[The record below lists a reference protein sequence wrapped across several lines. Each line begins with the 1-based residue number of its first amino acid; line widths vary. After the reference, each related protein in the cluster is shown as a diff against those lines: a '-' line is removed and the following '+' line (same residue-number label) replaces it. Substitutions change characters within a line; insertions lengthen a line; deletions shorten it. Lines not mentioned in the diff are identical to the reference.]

1 MKDDSLPKNECAEMQ
16 QKVLLEERTRFFSQ
30 MQPHLFTALFG
41 ALEGVIFFIK
51 DRAGRFITITQ
62 GSGIYEVAQTN
73 PTMAPSDVLTDHD
86 LYPQSI
92 ADRIRVDDL
101 RVMETR
107 QPLLHVVELLVN
119 PRRCAVGWHVTNK
132 FPVVDA
138 AGLVIGVMGTVQPCE
153 GRFQKLLRGTR
164 LDAVVELLC
173 EQPAVEHSVQ
183 DLARLA
189 GMSPRHMARHFQ
201 RVLGMAPREFMML
214 CRMKSAC
221 ERLLQPQQSVAVIAQ
236 ECGFCDQSAFA
247 YQFRRSVGMAPL
259 EYRKRYS
266 DAVAAQPRTP

>member
-1 MKDDSLPKNECAEMQ
+1 MKVDFSPANKSSQGPQRVLP
-16 QKVLLEERTRFFSQ
+16 EERAWFFSQ
-30 MQPHLFTALFG
+30 MQPDLFTALFS

-51 DRAGRFITITQ
+51 DKAGRFITITR
-62 GSGIYEVAQTN
+62 GSGVYEVAPAN
-73 PTMAPSDVLTDHD
+73 HELASCEGVTDHD
-86 LYPQSI
+86 LYPKSI
-92 ADRIRVDDL
+92 ADRIRADDR

-107 QPLLHVVELLVN
+107 QPLLNVVELLVN

-138 AGLVIGVMGTVQPCE
+138 AGLVLGVMGTVQPCE

-164 LDAVVELLC
+164 LDAVVELVC
-173 EQPAVEHSVQ
+173 ARPAIEHSVQ

-189 GMSPRHMARHFQ
+189 GMSPRNMARHFQ

-214 CRMKSAC
+214 CRIKSAC
-221 ERLLQPQQSVAVIAQ
+221 ERLLQPRQSVAFIAQ

-247 YQFRRSVGMAPL
+247 YQFRRSVGMAPM

-266 DAVAAQPRTP
+266 DAVAAQQRNL